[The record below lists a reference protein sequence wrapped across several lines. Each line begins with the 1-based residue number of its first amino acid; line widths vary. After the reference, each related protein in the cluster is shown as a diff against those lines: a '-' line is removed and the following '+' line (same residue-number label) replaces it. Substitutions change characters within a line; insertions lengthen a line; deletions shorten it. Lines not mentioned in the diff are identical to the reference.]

1 MPELQL
7 LKIWIDSK
15 ITHLEFVRDS
25 GLGSLTP
32 QAAQAQIKLLKEL
45 QDLFNLK
52 DVNVKQ
58 LKYHND
64 V

>member
-1 MPELQL
+1 MPHLQV
-7 LKIWIDSK
+7 LKIWVDSK
-15 ITHLEFVRDS
+15 IAHLEFVRDS
-25 GLGSLTP
+25 GLGTLTP

-52 DVNVKQ
+52 DVDIKQ

-64 V
+64 I

>member
-1 MPELQL
+1 MPQLQL
-7 LKIWIDSK
+7 LKIWVDSK
-15 ITHLEFVRDS
+15 ISHLEFVRDS

-58 LKYHND
+58 IKYHQD